1 MSCRRGA
8 FQRLAGDIFLEEK
21 FCLKGG
27 TSFRRVLREF
37 LGQEIPEGFSEEC
50 LEDRESFREEKERKE
65 IWLARG
71 RKQGSKT
78 GKERVAGS
86 LKKNEKVWL
95 P

>member
-1 MSCRRGA
+1 M
-8 FQRLAGDIFLEEK
+8 
-21 FCLKGG
+21 KGG
-27 TSFRRVLREF
+27 TSFRRELREF

-78 GKERVAGS
+78 GKERVVGS
-86 LKKNEKVWL
+86 LKKKEKVWL